1 MRTFLFKIPENNYE
15 IDKYI
20 NSTDLKYLKPFV
32 GKIRMRK
39 MYGIIL
45 QKFVIKLNYNIP
57 YKEILIKR
65 NAYNKP
71 YYNNK
76 LFYNL
81 SYSENYII
89 IAYSQIKPIGIDI
102 QNETEK
108 IANVLMK
115 YGNKPRI
122 LKNSIGENIKI
133 WTKIESYLKMIGYGL
148 SKLDNIKILSNNN
161 IIDKSTGKKFVQR
174 DITKYL
180 PEQIWGTITTT
191 YDNDNIVFYNINID
205 TVLDE
210 LNN

>member
-161 IIDKSTGKKFVQR
+161 IIDKSTGTKFVQR

>member
-108 IANVLMK
+108 IANILMK

>member
-15 IDKYI
+15 IDKHI

-102 QNETEK
+102 QNEPEK

>member
-1 MRTFLFKIPENNYE
+1 MKKSYQFT
-15 IDKYI
+15 
-20 NSTDLKYLKPFV
+20 S
-32 GKIRMRK
+32 
-39 MYGIIL
+39 
-45 QKFVIKLNYNIP
+45 

>member
-81 SYSENYII
+81 SYSENYSLTL
-89 IAYSQIKPIGIDI
+89 APNY
-102 QNETEK
+102 T
-108 IANVLMK
+108 A
-115 YGNKPRI
+115 
-122 LKNSIGENIKI
+122 
-133 WTKIESYLKMIGYGL
+133 
-148 SKLDNIKILSNNN
+148 
-161 IIDKSTGKKFVQR
+161 KKV
-174 DITKYL
+174 T
-180 PEQIWGTITTT
+180 
-191 YDNDNIVFYNINID
+191 
-205 TVLDE
+205 
-210 LNN
+210 

>member
-89 IAYSQIKPIGIDI
+89 IAYSHIKPIGIDI

-161 IIDKSTGKKFVQR
+161 IIDKSTGKKFVQI

>member
-1 MRTFLFKIPENNYE
+1 
-15 IDKYI
+15 
-20 NSTDLKYLKPFV
+20 
-32 GKIRMRK
+32 
-39 MYGIIL
+39 
-45 QKFVIKLNYNIP
+45 
-57 YKEILIKR
+57 
-65 NAYNKP
+65 
-71 YYNNK
+71 
-76 LFYNL
+76 
-81 SYSENYII
+81 
-89 IAYSQIKPIGIDI
+89 
-102 QNETEK
+102 
-108 IANVLMK
+108 MK